1 MLKCEFYLHLCSSF
15 SLFLSLT
22 VGTAHK
28 SLALGDPFP
37 LYILWY
43 LMYHILLL
51 LSLLLHSH
59 GNEV

>member
-28 SLALGDPFP
+28 PLALGDPFP

-43 LMYHILLL
+43 LM
-51 LSLLLHSH
+51 
-59 GNEV
+59 